1 MKNNI
6 VIQLFLLLFLMAGDS
21 SFAQSHPNLILTK
34 EGVKE
39 IRANL
44 GKVPMFDKVLADV
57 KKEIDAE
64 IALGIQVPI
73 PKDMAGGYTHERH
86 KRNFFVL
93 QKAGNLF
100 QITQEEKYGIYVRD
114 MLLEYAKLFPTIP
127 IHPTNRSYA
136 TGKIFWQCLN
146 DANWLLYASQAYD
159 CVYDFCTKEERDQ
172 LEKDLFR
179 PLADFLSIDNPKFF
193 NRIHNHSTWGNA
205 AVGMIALVMDDKEL
219 LDRALYGLKKDGL
232 STNEVDNDGGFIKL
246 EGQTKAGFL
255 AQLDYSFAPDG
266 YFTEG
271 PYYLRYAIYP
281 FLLYGKALVNNRPDL
296 DILNYRDGI
305 LKKAVYGMLL
315 QTDPQG
321 QFFPINDA
329 QKGMSVKAREIIT
342 AVDNIYY
349 HCGND
354 PQLLS
359 VAELQDKV
367 LLDETGFAVAKALQN
382 QKAKPFQP
390 KSMVFK
396 DGDDGK
402 KGGVA
407 VLRSLSDSGDE
418 TSLVFK
424 YSAQGMGH
432 GHFDK
437 LSYSLY
443 DKGGE
448 VIQDYGAVRW
458 VNIDQKG
465 GGRYLPE
472 NKTFGKQTIGHN
484 TLVVNQKSHYEASV
498 KKGEAHHPDLFYA
511 NTDHPDF
518 QIVSAKDAHAYPD
531 AMMHRTLILLK
542 NKDFKNPLLL
552 DIFRVA
558 SQKENQYDLPTWF
571 HGHLLST
578 SFELSTE
585 TTQLTPLGDDY
596 GYQHIWKEAAG
607 KTTEKRTQLTWFE
620 KGKFF
625 TKTSSSMPG
634 DELILGRLGAND
646 PNFNLR
652 RDPVFITRRKEKNT
666 IFASVIESH
675 GTYDPVSE
683 IPLQPYPTIESV
695 AVLEDNEQYTVVNFT
710 RGASIEEG
718 RKKTTWTVILANQ
731 NNDKKTNHKITIG
744 DQTFSWTG
752 PYYLIKN

>member
-1 MKNNI
+1 M
-6 VIQLFLLLFLMAGDS
+6 
-21 SFAQSHPNLILTK
+21 
-34 EGVKE
+34 
-39 IRANL
+39 
-44 GKVPMFDKVLADV
+44 
-57 KKEIDAE
+57 
-64 IALGIQVPI
+64 
-73 PKDMAGGYTHERH
+73 
-86 KRNFFVL
+86 
-93 QKAGNLF
+93 
-100 QITQEEKYGIYVRD
+100 
-114 MLLEYAKLFPTIP
+114 
-127 IHPTNRSYA
+127 
-136 TGKIFWQCLN
+136 
-146 DANWLLYASQAYD
+146 LYASQAYD

-179 PLADFLSIDNPKFF
+179 PLADFLSIGNPKFF

-205 AVGMIALVMDDKEL
+205 AVGMIVLVMDDKEL

-281 FLLYGKALVNNRPDL
+281 FLLYGKAFVNNRPDL

-465 GGRYLPE
+465 GGRYL
-472 NKTFGKQTIGHN
+472 
-484 TLVVNQKSHYEASV
+484 S
-498 KKGEAHHPDLFYA
+498 
-511 NTDHPDF
+511 
-518 QIVSAKDAHAYPD
+518 
-531 AMMHRTLILLK
+531 LI
-542 NKDFKNPLLL
+542 
-552 DIFRVA
+552 
-558 SQKENQYDLPTWF
+558 
-571 HGHLLST
+571 
-578 SFELSTE
+578 
-585 TTQLTPLGDDY
+585 
-596 GYQHIWKEAAG
+596 HI
-607 KTTEKRTQLTWFE
+607 
-620 KGKFF
+620 
-625 TKTSSSMPG
+625 
-634 DELILGRLGAND
+634 
-646 PNFNLR
+646 
-652 RDPVFITRRKEKNT
+652 
-666 IFASVIESH
+666 
-675 GTYDPVSE
+675 
-683 IPLQPYPTIESV
+683 
-695 AVLEDNEQYTVVNFT
+695 
-710 RGASIEEG
+710 
-718 RKKTTWTVILANQ
+718 
-731 NNDKKTNHKITIG
+731 
-744 DQTFSWTG
+744 
-752 PYYLIKN
+752 

>member
-6 VIQLFLLLFLMAGDS
+6 VVQIFLLLFLMAGDS
-21 SFAQSHPNLILTK
+21 SFAQSHPNLILTQ

-44 GKVPMFDKVLADV
+44 GKVPMFDKVVADV
-57 KKEIDAE
+57 KKEIDGE
-64 IALGIQVPI
+64 IALGIQVPV

-205 AVGMIALVMDDKEL
+205 AVGMIALVMNDKEL

-359 VAELQDKV
+359 IAALQNKV

-407 VLRSLSDSGDE
+407 VLRSNSDSGDE

-443 DKGGE
+443 DQGGE

-498 KKGEAHHPDLFYA
+498 KKGEAHHPDLFFA
-511 NTDHPDF
+511 NTDHANF
-518 QIVSAKDAHAYPD
+518 QIVSAKDAYAYPD

-571 HGHLLST
+571 QGHLLST
-578 SFELSTE
+578 SFDLSTE
-585 TTQLTPLGDDY
+585 TTQLTPLGEDY
-596 GYQHIWKEAAG
+596 GYQHIWKEVSG
-607 KTTEKRTQLTWFE
+607 KSTDKPTQLTWFE

-625 TKTSSSMPG
+625 TMTSSSNPG
-634 DELILGRLGAND
+634 DEFILGRLGAND
-646 PNFNLR
+646 LNFNLR
-652 RDPVFITRRKEKNT
+652 RDPVFIHRRQEKNT

-683 IPLQPYPTIESV
+683 IPLQPFPTIESV
-695 AVLEDNEQYTVVNFT
+695 AVLKDNEQYTVVSFT
-710 RGASIEEG
+710 RGASEEEG
-718 RKKTTWTVILANQ
+718 REKMTWTIILANQ
-731 NNDKKTNHKITIG
+731 NNNENAIHKITIG
-744 DQTFSWTG
+744 DQTYNWTG